1 MADIKKT
8 VQIDLEVDT
17 TQTDSSKNPYQKVIM
32 AAKAIDAWRL
42 FPRMFIGIYIF
53 ILYKS
58 TMWFMTLDEPSVA
71 QAGLISVVTGIGAAW
86 FALYVQTGNKDK
98 RE

>member
-8 VQIDLEVDT
+8 VQIELEVDT
-17 TQTDSSKNPYQKVIM
+17 STVDSSKNPYNKIIQ

-42 FPRMFIGIYIF
+42 FPRMFIGIYIY

-58 TMWFMTLDEPSVA
+58 TMWFMALDDPSVA

-98 RE
+98 